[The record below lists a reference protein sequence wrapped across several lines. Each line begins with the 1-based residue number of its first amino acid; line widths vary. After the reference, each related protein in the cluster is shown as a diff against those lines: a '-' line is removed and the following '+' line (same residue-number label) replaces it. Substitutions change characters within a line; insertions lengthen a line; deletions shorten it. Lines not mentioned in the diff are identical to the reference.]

1 MAMRAVSKVFLLAAG
16 LLCPSFAAAGDISFH
31 LSLTGA
37 ELIVTNQGNS
47 TAFYPAVFKLAADGR
62 WEQLAVK
69 GRPAELVPGAR
80 FQSTWVEVDKTK
92 QDLPLERM
100 QAVMVRFFDQAG
112 VGFGQISFFRAPSAA
127 KEFLKSGYAGG
138 KLFIEPPGRTSSI
151 RSSWVLWPREEGIGS
166 IRRPV
171 RFEHRPPQ
179 AKRIDWRS
187 LPPEA
192 FRLDTGAGQP
202 AAILVHETDQGLFMQ
217 QVSGGGLQGR
227 EQRAAWL
234 DASSYFYRAA
244 QIGFGLGAGLVVLQ
258 LILWLVR
265 RRSA

>member
-1 MAMRAVSKVFLLAAG
+1 MRKVLNVLLLAAV
-16 LLCPSFAAAGDISFH
+16 LLCARGAAAGDISFH

-37 ELIVTNQGNS
+37 EVIVTNQGNS

-62 WEQLAVK
+62 WEQLAAK
-69 GRPAELVPGAR
+69 ARPAELVPGAR
-80 FQSTWVEVDKTK
+80 LQLTWTEADKTK

-100 QAVMVRFFDQAG
+100 QAVMVCFFDQAG

-138 KLFIEPPGRTSSI
+138 KLFIEPPGRTSTI
-151 RSSWVLWPREEGIGS
+151 RSSWVLWPREEGIGL

-171 RFEHRPPQ
+171 RFEHRPPP
-179 AKRIDWRS
+179 ATRIDWRS

-217 QVSGGGLQGR
+217 HVPSGGLQGR

-234 DASSYFYRAA
+234 DARSYFYRAA
-244 QIGFGLGAGLVVLQ
+244 QFAFGAGAALVVLQ
-258 LILWLVR
+258 LVLRRLR
-265 RRSA
+265 RRPA